1 VSTHLRKQ
9 KNCLNCGA
17 EVTDRYCS
25 HCGQENLVPKDTVFH
40 LVQHFVSDIVHYD
53 SKFLT
58 TIRDLLFKP
67 GFLTLEYL
75 NGKRI
80 RYLNPVRMYIFIS
93 FLFFIVLFAQR
104 NAEDHS
110 VKNNPAFQNLNLAKQ
125 LLADSLKKTV
135 NPGKTVSSEMRIRD
149 SIVSAIASKL
159 DTTIQPVNKEESI
172 GFSVGARG
180 FLFTLE
186 ENRYNSIHEYDSV
199 QHSLPDSLKNNFMG
213 GLFIRKNISIKNRL
227 GNRSQITVNEEF
239 QHNVPKLMFILLPV
253 FALLLFLFFRR
264 REHNYAAHIIFAIHY
279 HSFAFLVLL
288 ATNLLST
295 IIPSFAVGLTILGIG
310 LMILILY
317 LVMALK
323 KVYGQSLFISILKGM
338 AVSILYILMLIL
350 SLLLWAIGI
359 FFTA

>member
-1 VSTHLRKQ
+1 VNTHLRKQ

-17 EVTDRYCS
+17 EVSDRYCP
-25 HCGQENLVPKDTVFH
+25 HCGQENLVPKETVFH
-40 LVQHFVSDIVHYD
+40 LVQHFVSDLVHYD

-58 TIRDLLFKP
+58 TLRDLLFRP

-75 NGKRI
+75 SGKRI

-104 NAEDHS
+104 NAGDHS
-110 VKNNPAFQNLNLAKQ
+110 VKNKPAVQNLNLAKQ
-125 LLADSLKKTV
+125 LLADSLRKTIHAE
-135 NPGKTVSSEMRIRD
+135 KTVSTEIHIRD
-149 SIVSAIASKL
+149 SIVRDIASKL
-159 DTTIQPVNKEESI
+159 DTTIVPVNNEESI
-172 GFSVGARG
+172 GFAIGTKG
-180 FLFTLE
+180 FVFTLE
-186 ENRYNSIHEYDSV
+186 ENHYNSLHEYDSV
-199 QHSLPDSLKNNFMG
+199 QKSLPDSLKNNFIG

-253 FALLLFLFFRR
+253 FALLLFLFYRR
-264 REHNYAAHIIFAIHY
+264 REHNYAAHIIFSIHY

-288 ATNLLST
+288 VMNLLSAV
-295 IIPSFAVGLTILGIG
+295 IPSLAVGLSILSLG
-310 LMILILY
+310 LFILILY

-323 KVYGQSLFISILKGM
+323 KVYRQSLFISILKGL
-338 AVSILYILMLIL
+338 AVTILYLLMLIL
-350 SLLLWAIGI
+350 SLLVWAVLL